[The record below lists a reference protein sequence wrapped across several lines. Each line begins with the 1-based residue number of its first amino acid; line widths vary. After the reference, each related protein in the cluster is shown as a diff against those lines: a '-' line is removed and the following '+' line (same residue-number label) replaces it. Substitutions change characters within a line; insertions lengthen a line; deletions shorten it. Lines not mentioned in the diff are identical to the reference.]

1 MVKLKNNS
9 IKTSFERKCNTQFGC
24 KDFYKTVKPFL
35 SDKGSGCNGS
45 NIILREGDV
54 LITDPFHV
62 ADVFNTY
69 SASIADYDSAPD
81 CLDRFSIIDAI
92 AKHRNHESIISIRN
106 KISIT
111 HEFTFQVISPEI
123 FGKYISE
130 LQNNKAVVHDGLKAT
145 LINCLVSSYATH
157 CVKFSICV

>member
-1 MVKLKNNS
+1 MFLSVLNEHAPLKTKWIKKEQVPYMNSELRKAIHQRNMWRNKHFKNKRDKLARQNYVKWRNKVVKLKKSS
-9 IKTSFERKCNTQFGC
+9 IKTYFDRKCNTQFGC

-69 SASIADYDSAPD
+69 YASIADYDSVPD
-81 CLDRFSIIDAI
+81 GLDRFTF
-92 AKHRNHESIISIRN
+92 IRCYCQ
-106 KISIT
+106 T
-111 HEFTFQVISPEI
+111 
-123 FGKYISE
+123 
-130 LQNNKAVVHDGLKAT
+130 
-145 LINCLVSSYATH
+145 
-157 CVKFSICV
+157 